1 MKGGFLKALIYRQ
14 FGGPEVLAWVDEWP
28 EPEITADGVLVR
40 PSAGGVNPKDALLRK
55 GKFSRTLAREPLPRA
70 SGMEAAGE
78 VVATGASVLDYAVG
92 DLVFGMTN
100 RFHGGVH
107 SERAVFS
114 VNEIARVPTAVSVTE
129 AAAVPLAAQTAL
141 QALRDCCGI
150 KPDQQVLIIGA
161 SGGVGHFSV
170 QIAKA
175 LGAEVHAVCSARKA
189 DFARQLGADAVYDY
203 EKQPAPDI
211 DRTFDC
217 VFDVFGKFTRAD
229 VKKQLGHRGTFV
241 STVPRLA
248 TIGSEIL
255 ARIGVNKRGRLVQ
268 VQSNVADLSRI
279 AQWLAEGLVKP
290 HIEAVY
296 PVERAADAHRHIESK
311 HTAGKIVLSF

>member
-1 MKGGFLKALIYRQ
+1 MKALIYRQ
-14 FGGPEVLAWVDEWP
+14 FGGPEVLEWVDDWP
-28 EPEITADGVLVR
+28 EPEIPADGVLVR
-40 PSAGGVNPKDALLRK
+40 PSAGGINPKDALLRK
-55 GKFSRTLAREPLPRA
+55 GKFSRTLARQPLPRG

-78 VVATGASVLDYAVG
+78 VVATGPAVSDYSVG
-92 DLVFGMTN
+92 DVVFGMTN

-107 SERAVFS
+107 AERAVFS
-114 VNEIARVPTAVSVTE
+114 VNEIAPAPSAISVTE

-150 KPDQQVLIIGA
+150 EPGQQVLIIGA

-170 QIAKA
+170 QIATA
-175 LGAEVHAVCSARKA
+175 LGASVHAVCSARNA
-189 DFARQLGADAVYDY
+189 DFARDLGADAVYDY
-203 EKQPAPDI
+203 KNQPAPKI
-211 DRTFDC
+211 DHPFDC
-217 VFDVFGKFTRAD
+217 VFDVFGRFSRAD
-229 VKKQLGHRGTFV
+229 FKNQLGRRGIFV

-268 VQSNVADLSRI
+268 VQSNAADLRTI
-279 AQWLAEGLVKP
+279 AQWITEGRVKP

-296 PVERAADAHRHIESK
+296 PVERSADAHRHIESK
-311 HTAGKIVLSF
+311 HTIGKVVLSF

>member
-1 MKGGFLKALIYRQ
+1 MKALIYRE
-14 FGGPEVLAWVDEWP
+14 FGGPGVLEWVDEWP
-28 EPEITADGVLVR
+28 EPAIPADGVLVR
-40 PSAGGVNPKDALLRK
+40 PLAGGINPKDALLRK
-55 GKFSRTLAREPLPRA
+55 GKFSRTLARQPLPRG

-78 VVATGASVLDYAVG
+78 VAATGASVSDYSVG
-92 DLVFGMTN
+92 DVVFGMTN
-100 RFHGGVH
+100 CFHGGVH
-107 SERAVFS
+107 SERAVFR
-114 VNEIARVPTAVSVTE
+114 VNEIARVPSAISVTE

-150 KPDQQVLIIGA
+150 EPGQQVLIIGA

-175 LGAEVHAVCSARKA
+175 LGASAHAVCSARNA

-203 EKQPAPDI
+203 EKQPAPKI
-211 DRTFDC
+211 DHAFDC
-217 VFDVFGKFTRAD
+217 VFDVFGRFTGTD
-229 VKKQLGHRGTFV
+229 FKKQLGRRGIFV
-241 STVPRLA
+241 TTVPRFA

-268 VQSNVADLSRI
+268 VQSNAADLGRI
-279 AQWLAEGLVKP
+279 AQWMAEGLVKP

-311 HTAGKIVLSF
+311 HTVGKVVLSF